1 MKLFLFFINVVKIY
15 SLLLN
20 QKSKY
25 IISIRKVEYSHHLC
39 VIFILGKINRY
50 DLQHKSFFPQE
61 SRSKRRVT
69 KWEIP
74 GLFCLQLPL
83 SLPLEERQW
92 VKRLEM
98 PRRPPHHTGA
108 QVHKNKAQ
116 VHKYTST
123 RRPPHHTGA
132 QVQGGKHTAS
142 HHWVAI
148 KVVECNVQCTCV
160 WQYTVPRT
168 SHIIVQA
175 CSAVGE
181 SCAEVECGCS

>member
-1 MKLFLFFINVVKIY
+1 MKLFLFFFINVVKIY

-61 SRSKRRVT
+61 SRSRRRVT

-108 QVHKNKAQ
+108 QV
-116 VHKYTST
+116 
-123 RRPPHHTGA
+123 
-132 QVQGGKHTAS
+132 QGGKHTAS
-142 HHWVAI
+142 HRRVAI

>member
-1 MKLFLFFINVVKIY
+1 MFSSVYKRSSQPLKLFLFFINVVKIY

-20 QKSKY
+20 QKRKY

-61 SRSKRRVT
+61 SRSTRRVT

-98 PRRPPHHTGA
+98 PRRPPHWC
-108 QVHKNKAQ
+108 
-116 VHKYTST
+116 TST
-123 RRPPHHTGA
+123 RRKAHCFTSSG
-132 QVQGGKHTAS
+132 
-142 HHWVAI
+142 
-148 KVVECNVQCTCV
+148 CNKSCRM
-160 WQYTVPRT
+160 QYSMHMRLTI
-168 SHIIVQA
+168 H
-175 CSAVGE
+175 SA
-181 SCAEVECGCS
+181 

>member
-25 IISIRKVEYSHHLC
+25 MISIRKVEYSHHLC

-50 DLQHKSFFPQE
+50 DLQQKSFFPQE
-61 SRSKRRVT
+61 SRSKMRVT

-98 PRRPPHHTGA
+98 PRRPLHHTGA
-108 QVHKNKAQ
+108 QVHKYKAQ

-123 RRPPHHTGA
+123 RRPPHHTA
-132 QVQGGKHTAS
+132 VHKY
-142 HHWVAI
+142 
-148 KVVECNVQCTCV
+148 KVENTLL
-160 WQYTVPRT
+160 Y
-168 SHIIVQA
+168 IVVLQ
-175 CSAVGE
+175 
-181 SCAEVECGCS
+181 